1 MLEWFPLPDT
11 TANVVFLVRH
21 VLVCTRLPRTI
32 GVGRGGVFMITC
44 IIRMEDYGYGITK
57 GSI

>member
-1 MLEWFPLPDT
+1 MLRQILP
-11 TANVVFLVRH
+11 FLRDSASWYK
-21 VLVCTRLPRTI
+21 LAKRALGICEE
-32 GVGRGGVFMITC
+32 GVSVITC